1 MLDWV
6 LGDADLLLLS
16 LTELLC
22 AKDRDEMREGDDT
35 ATADKIPDPWLEVLP
50 EEE

>member
-16 LTELLC
+16 LTEVLC
-22 AKDRDEMREGDDT
+22 AKDRDEIREGDDA
-35 ATADKIPDPWLEVLP
+35 ATADKIPDPWLEVLA
-50 EEE
+50 EE